1 MRSEATEAKTC
12 KRCVKVFVGEDA
24 QIDAG
29 ITNCLH
35 CGAEVCGDCTSLM
48 SEDLVSGD
56 YGSVCFQCVDAF
68 IQSVEQKNAFAG
80 EQDSKSSGRHILQ
93 GTVVNY
99 SDWGEG
105 SGNEP
110 DSYML
115 VDVTGDIA
123 EFSSDDYTEAPESR
137 CDLEPHTAWRHLL
150 GKQVRI
156 SCRLVTVRKQ
166 RESKHGNEYWVNEP
180 ILSKVKVIQILG
192 EACA

>member
-1 MRSEATEAKTC
+1 MP
-12 KRCVKVFVGEDA
+12 
-24 QIDAG
+24 
-29 ITNCLH
+29 
-35 CGAEVCGDCTSLM
+35 SL
-48 SEDLVSGD
+48 
-56 YGSVCFQCVDAF
+56 ANK
-68 IQSVEQKNAFAG
+68 IQN
-80 EQDSKSSGRHILQ
+80 SSGRHFLQ

-110 DSYML
+110 DCYML

-166 RESKHGNEYWVNEP
+166 RESKRGNEIYGVNQP